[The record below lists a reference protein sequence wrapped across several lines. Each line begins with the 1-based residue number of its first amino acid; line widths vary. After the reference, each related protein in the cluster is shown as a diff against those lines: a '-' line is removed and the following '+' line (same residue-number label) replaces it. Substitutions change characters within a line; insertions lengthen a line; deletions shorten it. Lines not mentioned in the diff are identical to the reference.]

1 MRRRALLLILA
12 TCFCF
17 AGISEASPYIVVDE
31 PDLRGAVVL
40 FTDLFQRG
48 GRIECLLGKEQ
59 SLYLVD
65 GEEHQE
71 LISGIPGQITA
82 LAAGDLT
89 GGIYAKTSLLVLP
102 GGQVDYISIRC
113 AAANGNGKRNRF
125 ICGIRYAT

>member
-1 MRRRALLLILA
+1 MNR
-12 TCFCF
+12 TC
-17 AGISEASPYIVVDE
+17 G
-31 PDLRGAVVL
+31 GAVVL

-102 GGQVDYISIRC
+102 GGRWTIFLF
-113 AAANGNGKRNRF
+113 AAQRRMETGSGTDLFVGFDTLLRNMRSKW
-125 ICGIRYAT
+125 